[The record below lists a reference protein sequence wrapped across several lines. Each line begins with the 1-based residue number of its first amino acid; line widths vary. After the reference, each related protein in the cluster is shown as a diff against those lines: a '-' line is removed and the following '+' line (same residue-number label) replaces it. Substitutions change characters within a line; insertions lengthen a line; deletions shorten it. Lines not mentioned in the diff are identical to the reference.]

1 MNNFNNFSPLDQFNI
16 RNLLSIDGPVL
27 ADANISLTNI
37 GLYLSIATL
46 IIVNM
51 SFLTTNGD
59 RLLSNR

>member
-1 MNNFNNFSPLDQFNI
+1 MSTFNNFSPLDQFNI

-27 ADANISLTNI
+27 ADANISLTNM

-46 IIVNM
+46 IIINM
-51 SFLTTNGD
+51 GFLTNNGD